1 LRSKAAQIQ
10 CALAALLVAGGCA
23 TSGGAGLGFDGR
35 LKQADAKLPAA
46 ARFSE
51 DAERKLVEDAQGR
64 QLTARKALD
73 EGNGEKARVE
83 LAAAAER
90 FAQFADSYPGSEWRL
105 AFRFK
110 AAELQLLAQQ
120 HERAAAQAEKVLSDS
135 AASDVTRAMAAQVAA
150 MAWRGAALQRVKA
163 GELEPIKLANAE
175 ERGATA
181 LNPRPL
187 AEPWRRFV
195 AAVDVYLEV
204 WQKHPELAKRPAERN
219 LGLTPWQAALV
230 AAEVEYSSDDMA
242 DAQGRLE
249 KIVEGWPGEADVMDR
264 AVRLL
269 LETFLVRKDDAG
281 FAAARERVG
290 RVLEEQLSKAQ
301 DARAK
306 ETFAKTIARVA
317 QLGERLDFSA
327 ARRLLDGGKPAEAA
341 EAFERFAEANP
352 ASLDAPNALF
362 NAALAWD
369 AAGRPEKAAAA
380 REALIASHADSKV
393 APAAA
398 LHLAGAASKKGDHE
412 AAARYYRRFI
422 DRWPDATSRCIAL
435 QNIGYELD
443 VQNKKVEAAERYL
456 SFGSDAK
463 CAGERPNEAAK
474 ALYRCGKLF
483 IDAKQKSKAK
493 DAFEAATR
501 VGGVTDPAA
510 LSQIEDAKRQI
521 KRL

>member
-1 LRSKAAQIQ
+1 MRSKAAQIHGV
-10 CALAALLVAGGCA
+10 LAAMLVAGGCA
-23 TSGGAGLGFDGR
+23 TSGGAGLGLDGR
-35 LKQADAKLPAA
+35 ARQADEKLPAA

-51 DAERKLVEDAQGR
+51 DAERKLVEEAQGH

-73 EGNGEKARVE
+73 EGNSEKARVE

-90 FAQFADSYPGSEWRL
+90 FVLFADTRPGSEWRL

-110 AAELQLLAQQ
+110 AAELQLFAQQ
-120 HERAAAQAEKVLSDS
+120 HERAAAQAEKVLADP

-150 MAWRGAALQRVKA
+150 TAWRGVALQRVKA
-163 GELEPIKLANAE
+163 GELEPMKLATAE
-175 ERGATA
+175 QRGTTA
-181 LNPRPL
+181 LNPHPP
-187 AEPWRRFV
+187 ADPWRRV
-195 AAVDVYLEV
+195 VVAVDAYLSV
-204 WQKHPELAKRPAERN
+204 WQKHPEIAKRPAERS

-230 AAEVEYSSDDMA
+230 AAEVKYSCDDMA
-242 DAQGRLE
+242 DAEGRLD
-249 KIVEGWPGEADVMDR
+249 KIVDGWPGEADVMDA

-281 FAAARERVG
+281 FSAAKDRVKKI
-290 RVLEEQLSKAQ
+290 LDEQLSKAQ
-301 DARAK
+301 DPRSK
-306 ETFAKTIARVA
+306 ETFAKTIGRVA

-327 ARRLLDGGKPAEAA
+327 AKRLLDGGKPAEAA
-341 EAFERFAEANP
+341 EGFEKFAEANP
-352 ASLDAPNALF
+352 DSTDAANALF

-369 AAGRPEKAAAA
+369 AAGRPEKAVAT
-380 REALIASHADSKV
+380 RERLVAKHSESRV
-393 APAAA
+393 APVAA
-398 LHLAGAASKKGDHE
+398 LHLAGAASKRGDHE
-412 AAARYYRRFI
+412 AAARYYGSYLE
-422 DRWPDATSRCIAL
+422 RWPDAANRCIAL
-435 QNIGYELD
+435 QNIGFELD
-443 VQNKKVEAAERYL
+443 VQNQKVEAAERYL
-456 SFGSDAK
+456 SFGSDVK
-463 CAGERPNEAAK
+463 CASERPNEAAK